1 MNIGEGMEPMS
12 NKVEQEVNKIEIPKE
27 LHKRSKMGIL
37 KAKNEMPKRRNNSYA
52 KGFIAVAVVI
62 VSIGAYILF
71 KDLRYQEEAI
81 YDTNPTMVN
90 EDGSIEIPAIELPE
104 DSSHADMIGLIVY
117 NGKIYT
123 QTDSETDVESAKSLL
138 GEKLGTTKGTIDEW
152 SNQEEYAV
160 EFASTIGVA
169 DVYAVKGYDKDF
181 RIMVYDETNGIAEF
195 YECLNGI
202 TVSNGSDVFGK
213 LNMINNVKA
222 AQYRTFSDWNNSIEN
237 YHEISKLDIVNM
249 FIEDLNNALP
259 VSRTMENDPI
269 GDSRSDEQFRKL
281 IIHLQDGSKV
291 RLTLIEGGYVYYG
304 FANVYFQME
313 ESAFMKMWDVIR

>member
-12 NKVEQEVNKIEIPKE
+12 NKVEQEVNKINIPKE
-27 LHKRSKMGIL
+27 LHKRSKLGVL
-37 KAKNEMPKRRNNSYA
+37 KAKNEMPKRQNIFNA

-62 VSIGAYILF
+62 VSIGAYILY
-71 KDLRYQEEAI
+71 KDLIYQEEAI
-81 YDTNPTMVN
+81 HDTNPTVVN
-90 EDGSIEIPAIELPE
+90 EDGSVEIPAIELPE

-117 NGKIYT
+117 DGKIYT
-123 QTDSETDVESAKSLL
+123 QTDTEIDVERAKSVL

-152 SNQEEYAV
+152 SKQEAYDE

-181 RIMVYDETNGIAEF
+181 RIMVYDETNGTAEF

-213 LNMINNVKA
+213 LNMINNVTA
-222 AQYRTFSDWNNSIEN
+222 AQYRTFTDWNNSIEN

-259 VSRTMENDPI
+259 VPRTMDNDPI
-269 GDSRSDEQFRKL
+269 GDFRSDEQFRKL

-291 RLTLIEGGYVYYG
+291 RLTLLEGGYVYYG
-304 FANVYFQME
+304 FANVYFEMDE
-313 ESAFMKMWDVIR
+313 EAFTKMWNVIN